1 MLDKMYP
8 FYAAILAMAIAQG
21 LKPLTYYLI
30 NKEWDPVQIFASGG
44 MPSSH
49 TALVSS
55 LALAVGLV
63 EKFSSTIF
71 AVTLAFSL
79 IIIFDA
85 CNVRYYAGQNIALTK
100 KLIDDLNELG
110 YLKTDDPIYHKK
122 MKEVLGH
129 TYLQAFGGIIVGL
142 LTSYIYYLTFV
153 GS

>member
-8 FYAAILAMAIAQG
+8 FYAAIIAMVLAQA
-21 LKPLTYYLI
+21 LKPLTHYLI
-30 NKEWDPVQIFASGG
+30 NREWDPVQLVASGG

-55 LALAVGLV
+55 LALSVGLV

-85 CNVRYYAGQNIALTK
+85 CNVRYYAGQNITLTK
-100 KLIDDLNELG
+100 KLIDDLTELG
-110 YLKTDDPIYHKK
+110 YLKPEDPIYNKK

-129 TYLQAFGGIIVGL
+129 TYLQAFGGIILGL
-142 LTSYIYYLTFV
+142 LTSYLYYLAFV
-153 GS
+153 GR